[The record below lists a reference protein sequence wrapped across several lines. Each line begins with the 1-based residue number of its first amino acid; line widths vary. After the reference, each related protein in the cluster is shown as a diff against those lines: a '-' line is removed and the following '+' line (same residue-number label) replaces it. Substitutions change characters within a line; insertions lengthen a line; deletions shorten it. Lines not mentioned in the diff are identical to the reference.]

1 MTARAEPVARPRRVL
16 VIWNGN
22 AGGRGGGGEE
32 ASADPVVQDVR
43 DGLRDRG
50 LDAEIFASPSEEA
63 TRERIAQAL
72 ASGGA
77 GAESGRT
84 ARAYDAIVAAGG
96 DHTVRSVAF
105 ELIGTDQPLGI
116 LPLGTAMNITR
127 SLDLPLE
134 LNGALDVLATGTPR
148 PIDVGYVGDQPFLE
162 VVSIGLAADL
172 LNDATAVAEGR
183 LRAALDLFQRFI
195 RHRRTRVWLDLDGR
209 TVFHRVV
216 TLAIANGRFTGR
228 ALEAAPGARIDD
240 GYLDVTCYLGFG
252 PIEMLKQ
259 LVKVALGLGS
269 GTASVTYRA
278 RRVGARS
285 HHPLPVRA
293 DSIDVGTTPIVVT
306 VRVGTLLALTRGRE
320 GFTASQVPTVG
331 SSR

>member
-1 MTARAEPVARPRRVL
+1 MTPPAEVEARPRRVL

-22 AGGRGGGGEE
+22 AGGRGGGDDTN
-32 ASADPVVQDVR
+32 AAADPVLEEVR

-50 LDAEIFASPSEEA
+50 LEAEIFESPSEAA
-63 TRERIAQAL
+63 TRERIAEAL
-72 ASGGA
+72 AGPAGGA
-77 GAESGRT
+77 SGHTPRP
-84 ARAYDAIVAAGG
+84 YDAIVAAGG

-105 ELIGTDQPLGI
+105 ELIGTDQPLGV
-116 LPLGTAMNITR
+116 LPLGTAMNIAR

-134 LNGALDVLATGTPR
+134 LGDALDVLATATPR
-148 PIDVGYVGDQPFLE
+148 PVDVGYVGDQPFLE
-162 VVSIGLAADL
+162 IVSIGLAADL
-172 LNDATAVAEGR
+172 LGDATAISEGR
-183 LRAALDLFQRFI
+183 VHAALDLVRRFI

-240 GYLDVTCYLGFG
+240 GLLDVTCYLGLG
-252 PIEMLKQ
+252 PWEMLKQ

-269 GTASVTYRA
+269 GTTAVTYRA
-278 RRVGARS
+278 RTVGVRS

-293 DSIDVGTTPIVVT
+293 DSIDVGTTPTAIT
-306 VRVGTLLALTRGRE
+306 VSAGTLLALTRGR
-320 GFTASQVPTVG
+320 G
-331 SSR
+331 STPS